1 MKEDVRYSVQVRKH
15 HPFGNFNRSGMK
27 FSTTPVVISRA
38 DFPDGDEGDR
48 LLQSVL
54 DEWWLETEPY
64 VEAAPAPPP
73 PEIVEEPP
81 QEQDDTAESDAVDDT
96 EDIEAPDAPGY
107 TVEELDSP
115 AYTVKE
121 LRRMAADMNV
131 STSGRKS
138 VLAAR
143 IAKASMGGEVNG

>member
-1 MKEDVRYSVQVRKH
+1 MKEDVRYSVQVRKN

-27 FSTTPVVISRA
+27 FGREPRVISRA
-38 DFPDGDEGDR
+38 DFPSGDEGDR
-48 LLQSVL
+48 LLQNVL
-54 DEWWLETEPY
+54 DEYWLDIEEYVEDVPEPLPSETED
-64 VEAAPAPPP
+64 
-73 PEIVEEPP
+73 EPVW
-81 QEQDDTAESDAVDDT
+81 EQDDTAESDAVDDAY
-96 EDIEAPDAPGY
+96 DFGNPDTPGY